1 MITDPFFYLVAI
13 PAVLITGISKGGM
26 GGGMAILAV
35 PMMSL
40 VISPLQ
46 AAAIMLPILCVMDM
60 VGVWGFRGSYDKG
73 NLKTLLPAAAVGI
86 LIGALSFHYLSEHHI
101 KLLVGSIALVFTTN
115 YWYKQLRKVEHK
127 TKPASTL
134 RGSFWGALAGFTSF
148 SVHAGGPPITIY
160 MLPQKL
166 DKTLFAGTTV
176 IIFFAINNMKLL
188 PYSWLGLFD
197 STNLMTSLALVALA
211 PIGVF
216 TGMYLHKRIS
226 DFWFFLICYSM
237 LFITGCKLMYEG
249 LSAVI

>member
-1 MITDPFFYLVAI
+1 MITDPYFYFVAI

-26 GGGMAILAV
+26 GGGLAILAV

-40 VISPLQ
+40 VISPVQ
-46 AAAIMLPILCVMDM
+46 AAAIMLPILCVMDI
-60 VGVWGFRGSYDKG
+60 VGVWGFRGTYDKG
-73 NLKTLLPAAAVGI
+73 NLNTILPAAAVGI
-86 LIGALSFHYLSEHHI
+86 LIGAFSFHYLSEHHI
-101 KLLVGSIALVFTTN
+101 KLLIGAIALIFTIN
-115 YWYKQLRKVEHK
+115 YWYKKIRKVE
-127 TKPASTL
+127 TEIKPASKL

-166 DKTLFAGTTV
+166 DKTLFVGTTV
-176 IIFFAINNMKLL
+176 IIFFAINHMKLL
-188 PYSWLGLFD
+188 PYGWLGLFD
-197 STNLMTSLALVALA
+197 STNLMTSLALIILA

-216 TGMYLHKRIS
+216 LGMYLHKRIS

-237 LFITGCKLMYEG
+237 LFMAGCKLMYEG